1 MPFEF
6 LIPSKPSWIIHTFSF
21 INKEKSFIVLA
32 ETNRAPS
39 IILLKNCIGVEF
51 EISFK
56 YPASI
61 EIMKN
66 FIKHH
71 MKIIKTQLHISD
83 SIVDFFTK
91 IEKMT
96 LKINI
101 DADKDRE
108 FEARRKINFN
118 VFEKSRLSTNEI
130 YDDKTIFKHV
140 GYASSLKHRNTQIV
154 KNNAIINEPFKLP
167 KFHQNIKTE
176 DSFHKK
182 NEKNQRIEE
191 NEKSVNNM
199 KDVKPDLKK
208 SIRALLHPTISDDCL
223 KDNKVWVPGNLSKLD
238 YRIPTKKSSIETK
251 IELDKLKE
259 FASFHKFREMKRDK
273 WLADNFKFG
282 RLGFF
287 DSTIKYKY

>member
-1 MPFEF
+1 
-6 LIPSKPSWIIHTFSF
+6 
-21 INKEKSFIVLA
+21 
-32 ETNRAPS
+32 
-39 IILLKNCIGVEF
+39 
-51 EISFK
+51 
-56 YPASI
+56 
-61 EIMKN
+61 
-66 FIKHH
+66 
-71 MKIIKTQLHISD
+71 MKIIKTQVHISD

-118 VFEKSRLSTNEI
+118 VFDKSRFSTHDI
-130 YDDKTIFKHV
+130 YEDKTIFKHV
-140 GYASSLKHRNTQIV
+140 GYAGSLKHKNTQIV

-167 KFHQNIKTE
+167 KFKKNIITE
-176 DSFHKK
+176 ENFHKK
-182 NEKNQRIEE
+182 KEKTYRTEE
-191 NEKSVNNM
+191 DEKSVNNF

-208 SIRALLHPTISDDCL
+208 SIRALLHPNISDDCL
-223 KDNKVWVPGNLSKLD
+223 KDNKIWVPGNLSKID
-238 YRIPTKKSSIETK
+238 YSIQTRNSSVDSK
-251 IELDKLKE
+251 IDFDKLKE
-259 FASFHKFREMKRDK
+259 SSFHKFREMKKDK